1 MQCHINGGTHNLYGQ
16 LLRLSVGCV
25 CMRDDLGGRF
35 VCGRRKGNLYGGSVG
50 LLPFYCAW
58 VIVCK
63 ARLETAPIS
72 KGGCKEGG
80 GVCTKKRA
88 SDRQTVR

>member
-1 MQCHINGGTHNLYGQ
+1 MG
-16 LLRLSVGCV
+16 
-25 CMRDDLGGRF
+25 DDLGGRF
-35 VCGRRKGNLYGGSVG
+35 VCGRREGNLYGGSVG

-80 GVCTKKRA
+80 GSAPKSGQAT
-88 SDRQTVR
+88 RQTVR